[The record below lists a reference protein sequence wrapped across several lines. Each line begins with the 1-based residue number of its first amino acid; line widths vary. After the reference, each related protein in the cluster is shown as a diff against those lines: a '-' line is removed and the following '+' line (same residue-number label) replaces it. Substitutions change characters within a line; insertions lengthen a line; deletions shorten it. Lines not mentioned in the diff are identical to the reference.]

1 MLFVISKSL
10 VSESK
15 FRYNKKSAVLSDRN
29 IARSSMAE
37 KKYFPELD
45 KLRGIAILMVLLY
58 HSVIVY
64 PVNLLDIHW
73 CRLLHSA
80 LWLVEMPIFFLVS
93 GFCFQY
99 HENYGCYIRK
109 KALRLLVPH
118 FVFGVLDMLPRVMES
133 PLVNESYPG
142 VDAFRELLL
151 YASNEWF
158 LWTLFLIFLIAPLLR
173 AVLYKN
179 RAARIGL
186 FTVVLLL
193 SLVHNIV
200 TPLFSLKNAS
210 YFLVY
215 FVIGMLLRYRHDYHK
230 DKESCNKNSIAIKKI
245 LCAVLCFGIGLW
257 LFYILQWE
265 GWNGFDEL
273 WRVKFGRWVQPVI
286 EILTVQFY
294 PAVTLLK
301 LIKALLEMAVVLLWI
316 MALYQ
321 LAGLMSDGVV
331 SRILNVCS
339 RYSLQMYLLDGY
351 ALVLTRTLLVS
362 ICGLQNPAMII
373 AGNFVAD
380 TAIVLLVSK
389 YILDRF
395 LVLRVLSGLLRG
407 NKDK

>member
-1 MLFVISKSL
+1 
-10 VSESK
+10 
-15 FRYNKKSAVLSDRN
+15 
-29 IARSSMAE
+29 MAE

-64 PVNLLDIHW
+64 PVNLLDIQW

-80 LWLVEMPIFFLVS
+80 LWLLEMPVFFLIS

-109 KALRLLVPH
+109 KALRLLAPH
-118 FVFGVLDMLPRVMES
+118 IVFSVLDMVPRVLEN
-133 PLVNESYPG
+133 PLVNDRYPW
-142 VDAFRELLL
+142 DRALREVFL

-158 LWTLFLIFLIAPLLR
+158 LWTLFLMFLVAP
-173 AVLYKN
+173 VLWKIVYKS
-179 RAARIGL
+179 RPARIIL

-200 TPLFSLKNAS
+200 TPLFSLKNVS

-215 FVIGMLLRYRHDYHK
+215 FVMGMLLRKRYACR
-230 DKESCNKNSIAIKKI
+230 NAKKACGSRAAWKRV
-245 LCAVLCFGIGLW
+245 LCAVVCFGIGLW

-273 WRVKFGRWVQPVI
+273 WRVKFGRWIQPVI
-286 EILTVQFY
+286 EVLTIQFY

-301 LIKALLEMAVVLLWI
+301 MIKALFEMAVVLLWTG
-316 MALYQ
+316 AFYQ
-321 LAGLMSDGVV
+321 LADVMRKGVV
-331 SRILNVCS
+331 SGFLDSCS
-339 RYSLQMYLLDGY
+339 CYSLQMYLLDGY
-351 ALVLTRTLLVS
+351 ALVFTRTLLVS
-362 ICGLQNPAMII
+362 VCGLQDPLLII
-373 AGNFVAD
+373 MGNFIAD
-380 TAIVLLVSK
+380 TVIVLFVSK

-395 LVLRVLSGLLRG
+395 RVLRVLSGLGRG
-407 NKDK
+407 NKDH